1 MIVALTVVDP
11 QSSMVNLWENEVTI
25 DDCGIDSGR
34 STMVSD
40 SFDEVVGDELNFLSS
55 CTNLVLDQSCFQ
67 PTSRLEEVE
76 LDGK

>member
-1 MIVALTVVDP
+1 MWHMLVESDNVTSFSQRL
-11 QSSMVNLWENEVTI
+11 TI